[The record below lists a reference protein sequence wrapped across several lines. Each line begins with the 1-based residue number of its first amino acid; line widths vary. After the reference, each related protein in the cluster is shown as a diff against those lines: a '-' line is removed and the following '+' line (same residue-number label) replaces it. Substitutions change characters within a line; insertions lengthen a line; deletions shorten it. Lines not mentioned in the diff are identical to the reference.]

1 MRWIWI
7 DKIIEFES
15 GRRAKAIKNVS
26 LAEEHLHDHFAGN
39 PVMPNSLIV
48 EGLAQT
54 GGMLVGEHGGFTAG
68 VVLAKVPRAEFHL
81 PAVPGDLL
89 TYTAE
94 VEYIKNDG
102 AMVSATSHIGDRLQA
117 EMEIIFAQIRDN
129 GTTSSLFKPESLAFT
144 MKLLGVFDVDQIV
157 DGRFVSADT

>member
-54 GGMLVGEHGGFTAG
+54 GGMLVAEHSGFAAS

-81 PAVPGDLL
+81 PAVPGDTL

-94 VEYIKNDG
+94 VEYIKDDG
-102 AMVSATSHIGDRLQA
+102 AMVTATSHIGDRLQA
-117 EMEIIFAQIRDN
+117 EMEIIFAQIHDN
-129 GTTSSLFKPESLAFT
+129 GISSRTFKPESPAFT
-144 MKLLGVFDVDQIV
+144 MKLLGVFDIDKIV
-157 DGRFVSADT
+157 DGRFIATD

>member
-15 GRRAKAIKNVS
+15 GRRAKAIKNVT
-26 LAEEHLHDHFAGN
+26 LAEDHLHDHFAGN
-39 PVMPNSLIV
+39 PVMPNSLII

-54 GGMLVGEHGGFTAG
+54 GGMLVGEHSGFTAS

-81 PAVPGDLL
+81 PVVPGDTL
-89 TYTAE
+89 TYTVN

-129 GTTSSLFKPESLAFT
+129 GTTSRTFKPESPAFT
-144 MKLLGVFDVDQIV
+144 MKLLGVFDVDKIV
-157 DGRFVSADT
+157 DGRFVSDDL